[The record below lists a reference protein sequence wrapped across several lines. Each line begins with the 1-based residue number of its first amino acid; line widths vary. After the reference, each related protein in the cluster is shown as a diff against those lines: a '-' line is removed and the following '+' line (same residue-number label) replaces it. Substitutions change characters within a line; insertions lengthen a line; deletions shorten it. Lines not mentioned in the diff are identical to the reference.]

1 MSSSEATAGAST
13 FEEALRLID
22 GVEGWLSEGQA
33 RMLWDCAREVRAPGR
48 IVEIGSFR
56 GRSMIVLAS
65 AAAPGVELVA
75 IDPHGGSDRGP
86 QEIAAD
92 ARRGDA
98 DNDAFESNLSRAG
111 VRDRVRHVRMFAR
124 EAVGEVAGDI
134 DLLYIDG
141 AHRYQPVRED
151 IELWGARV
159 APAGTMLMHDA
170 FNAIGVTLAQL
181 RLLLL
186 SSTWRYQGRERSLA
200 RYRRARLDPRA
211 RARNALGQL
220 GGLPYFVRNL
230 VVKVL
235 IVAKLRSLAALLGCR
250 EDWPY

>member
-1 MSSSEATAGAST
+1 LT

-22 GVEGWLSEGQA
+22 GVEGWLSDDQA
-33 RMLWDCAREVRAPGR
+33 RVLWDAARAVRAPGR

-86 QEIAAD
+86 QEIEAD
-92 ARRGDA
+92 AQRGDA
-98 DNDAFESNLSRAG
+98 DHDAFESNLSRAG

-124 EAVGEVAGDI
+124 EAAGQVAGDI

-159 APAGTMLMHDA
+159 RPGGSMLMHDA

-186 SSTWRYQGRERSLA
+186 SSQWRYRGRARSLA
-200 RYRRARLDPRA
+200 AYRRARLDSRT
-211 RARNALGQL
+211 RARNALEQL

-230 VVKVL
+230 LVKVL
-235 IVAKLRSLAALLGCR
+235 IVAKLRPLAALLGCR

>member
-1 MSSSEATAGAST
+1 LSSSEATAGAST

-124 EAVGEVAGDI
+124 EAVGEVVGDI

>member
-1 MSSSEATAGAST
+1 LTSGEATAGTST
-13 FEEALRLID
+13 FEQALRLID
-22 GVEGWLSEGQA
+22 GVEGWLSDGQA
-33 RMLWDCAREVRAPGR
+33 RVLWDAARAVRAPGR

-65 AAAPGVELVA
+65 AAEPGVELVA

-86 QEIAAD
+86 QEIEAD
-92 ARRGDA
+92 AQRGDA
-98 DNDAFESNLSRAG
+98 DNAAFESNLTRAG

-134 DLLYIDG
+134 DVLYIDG
-141 AHRYQPVRED
+141 AHRYRPVRED
-151 IELWGARV
+151 VELWGARV
-159 APAGTMLMHDA
+159 RPGGTMLMHDA
-170 FNAIGVTLAQL
+170 FNAIGVTLVQL

-186 SSTWRYQGRERSLA
+186 SPSWRYQGRERSLA
-200 RYRRARLDPRA
+200 RYRRTHLHPRA
-211 RARNALGQL
+211 RARNALLQL

-230 VVKVL
+230 VVKVM
-235 IVAKLRSLAALLGCR
+235 IVARLRPLAALLGCR

>member
-1 MSSSEATAGAST
+1 LT
-13 FEEALRLID
+13 FEETLGLIE
-22 GVEGWLSEGQA
+22 GVEGWLTEAQA
-33 RMLWDCAREVRAPGR
+33 RALWDAARGIGAPGR

-65 AAAPGVELVA
+65 AAAEGVELVA
-75 IDPHGGSDRGP
+75 IDPHGGGDRGP
-86 QEIAAD
+86 QEIGPD
-92 ARRGDA
+92 ARRGDEDHA
-98 DNDAFESNLSRAG
+98 AFESNLGRAG
-111 VRDRVRHVRMFAR
+111 VRERVRHVRTFSH
-124 EAVGEVAGDI
+124 EALSEVQGSVE
-134 DLLYIDG
+134 LLYIDG
-141 AHRYQPVRED
+141 AHRYRPARQD

-159 APAGTMLMHDA
+159 APEGTMLMHDA

-186 SSTWRYQGRERSLA
+186 SPEWRYQGRQGSLA
-200 RYRRARLDPRA
+200 RYRRTRLHARA
-211 RARNALGQL
+211 RARNALRQL

-235 IVAKLRSLAALLGCR
+235 IVAGLRPLAALLGCR

>member
-1 MSSSEATAGAST
+1 MTSGEATAGAST
-13 FEEALRLID
+13 FEEALLLID
-22 GVEGWLSEGQA
+22 GVEGWLSDGQA
-33 RMLWDCAREVRAPGR
+33 RMLWDAGRAVRAPGR

-56 GRSMIVLAS
+56 GRSTIVLAS
-65 AAAPGVELVA
+65 AAAPGVELIA

-86 QEIAAD
+86 QEIEAD
-92 ARRGDA
+92 AQRGNA
-98 DNDAFESNLSRAG
+98 DNETFESNLSRAG

-124 EAVGEVAGDI
+124 EAVDEISGDI

-159 APAGTMLMHDA
+159 GPGGTMLMHDA

-181 RLLLL
+181 RLLML

-200 RYRRARLDPRA
+200 RYRRIRLDARA
-211 RARNALGQL
+211 RARNALLQL
-220 GGLPYFVRNL
+220 AGLPYFVRNL

-235 IVAKLRSLAALLGCR
+235 IVAKLRPLAALLGCR

>member
-1 MSSSEATAGAST
+1 MTSGEATASAST
-13 FEEALRLID
+13 FEDALRLID

-33 RMLWDCAREVRAPGR
+33 RVLWDAARAVRAPGR

-86 QEIAAD
+86 QEIEAD

-98 DNDAFESNLSRAG
+98 DHDAFESNLSRAG
-111 VRDRVRHVRMFAR
+111 VRDRVRHVRRFAR
-124 EAVGEVAGDI
+124 EAVDDVDGNI

-159 APAGTMLMHDA
+159 VPGGTMLMHDA
-170 FNAIGVTLAQL
+170 FNAIGVTLVQL

-186 SSTWRYQGRERSLA
+186 SPRWRYQGRERSLA
-200 RYRRARLDPRA
+200 RYRRVHLDA
-211 RARNALGQL
+211 RARGRNALVQL
-220 GGLPYFVRNL
+220 GGLPYFARNL
-230 VVKVL
+230 VVKIL
-235 IVAKLRSLAALLGCR
+235 IVAKLRPLAALLGCR

>member
-1 MSSSEATAGAST
+1 LTT
-13 FEEALRLID
+13 FDEALGLID
-22 GVEGWLSEGQA
+22 GVEGWLSAGQA
-33 RMLWDCAREVRAPGR
+33 RVLWDAARAVRAPGR

-56 GRSMIVLAS
+56 GRSTIVLAS
-65 AAAPGVELVA
+65 AARAGVDLVA

-86 QEIAAD
+86 QEIEAD
-92 ARRGDA
+92 ALRGDA
-98 DNDAFESNLSRAG
+98 DHATFESNLGRAG
-111 VRDRVRHVRMFAR
+111 VRDRVRHVRMLSR
-124 EAVGEVAGDI
+124 EALAEVTGDI

-141 AHRYQPVRED
+141 AHRYRPVRED

-159 APAGTMLMHDA
+159 GPGGTMLMHDA

-186 SSTWRYQGRERSLA
+186 SPSWRYQGRERSLA
-200 RYRRARLDPRA
+200 RYRRTPPMRARA
-211 RARNALGQL
+211 RARNALVQL

-235 IVAKLRSLAALLGCR
+235 IVAKLRPLAVPLGCR

>member
-1 MSSSEATAGAST
+1 MTSGEASGGAST
-13 FEEALRLID
+13 FEEALRRID

-33 RMLWDCAREVRAPGR
+33 RVLWDAARAVRAPGR

-86 QEIAAD
+86 QEIEAD
-92 ARRGDA
+92 AQRGDA
-98 DNDAFESNLSRAG
+98 DNAAFESNLSRAG
-111 VRDRVRHVRMFAR
+111 IRDRVRHVRMFAR
-124 EAVGEVAGDI
+124 EAADEVAGDI

-159 APAGTMLMHDA
+159 GPGGTMLMHDA

-186 SSTWRYQGRERSLA
+186 SPTWRYQGRERSLA
-200 RYRRARLDPRA
+200 RYRRTRLDLRA
-211 RARNALGQL
+211 RARNALLQL

-235 IVAKLRSLAALLGCR
+235 IVARLRPLAALLGCR

>member
-1 MSSSEATAGAST
+1 LT
-13 FEEALRLID
+13 FEEALHLID
-22 GVEGWLSEGQA
+22 GVEGWLSDDQA
-33 RMLWDCAREVRAPGR
+33 RVLWDAAGAVRAPGR

-65 AAAPGVELVA
+65 AARPGVELVA
-75 IDPHGGSDRGP
+75 IDPHGGNDRGP
-86 QEIAAD
+86 QEIHAD
-92 ARRGDA
+92 AQIGDA
-98 DNDAFESNLSRAG
+98 DNAAFESNLSRTG
-111 VRDRVRHVRMFAR
+111 VRDRVRHVRTFSR
-124 EAVGEVAGDI
+124 EALAEVAGDI

-159 APAGTMLMHDA
+159 RPGGTMLMHDA
-170 FNAIGVTLAQL
+170 FNAIGVTLAQM
-181 RLLLL
+181 RLLLP
-186 SSTWRYQGRERSLA
+186 SPEWRYRGRARSLA
-200 RYRRARLDPRA
+200 TYRRARLDARA
-211 RARNALGQL
+211 RARDALEQL

-235 IVAKLRSLAALLGCR
+235 IVAKLRPLAALLGCR

>member
-1 MSSSEATAGAST
+1 LTSSEATAGAST

-22 GVEGWLSEGQA
+22 GVEGWLTDGQA
-33 RMLWDCAREVRAPGR
+33 RVLWDAARAVRAPGR

-56 GRSMIVLAS
+56 GRSTIVLAS
-65 AAAPGVELVA
+65 AAQAGVELVA

-86 QEIAAD
+86 QEIKAD
-92 ARRGDA
+92 AQRGDA
-98 DNDAFESNLSRAG
+98 DHTAFEANLNRAG
-111 VRDRVRHVRMFAR
+111 LRDRVRHVPMFAR
-124 EAVGEVAGDI
+124 EAVGQVVGDV

-141 AHRYQPVRED
+141 AHRYQPALED
-151 IELWGARV
+151 IELWGVRV
-159 APAGTMLMHDA
+159 GPGGTMLLHDA

-186 SSTWRYQGRERSLA
+186 SSSWCYQGRERSLA
-200 RYRRARLDPRA
+200 SYRRHRLHPRA
-211 RARNALGQL
+211 RARNALRQL
-220 GGLPYFVRNL
+220 GGVPYFVRNI

-235 IVAKLRSLAALLGCR
+235 IVAKLRPLAAVLGCR

>member
-1 MSSSEATAGAST
+1 LT

-22 GVEGWLSEGQA
+22 GVEGWLSDDQA
-33 RMLWDCAREVRAPGR
+33 RVLWDAARAVAAPGR

-56 GRSMIVLAS
+56 GRSMIVLAC
-65 AAAPGVELVA
+65 AAPEGVELVA

-86 QEIAAD
+86 QEIDAD
-92 ARRGDA
+92 AQRGDA
-98 DNDAFESNLSRAG
+98 DNTAFESNLARAG

-124 EAVGEVAGDI
+124 DAIDQVAGDI

-159 APAGTMLMHDA
+159 RPGGAMLMHDA

-186 SSTWRYQGRERSLA
+186 SRDWRYRGRARSLA
-200 RYRRARLDPRA
+200 TYRRTRLDGRS
-211 RARNALGQL
+211 RARNALEQL

-235 IVAKLRSLAALLGCR
+235 IVAKLRPLAALLGCR

>member
-1 MSSSEATAGAST
+1 LSSAQSTAGAST
-13 FEEALRLID
+13 FEQALRLID
-22 GVEGWLSEGQA
+22 GVEGWLSDDQA
-33 RMLWDCAREVRAPGR
+33 RALWDAAGAVRAPGR

-56 GRSMIVLAS
+56 GRSMIVLAC
-65 AAAPGVELVA
+65 AAQPGVELVA

-86 QEIAAD
+86 QEIEAD
-92 ARRGDA
+92 AQRGDA
-98 DNDAFESNLSRAG
+98 DHAAFESNLSRAG
-111 VRDRVRHVRMFAR
+111 VRDRVRHVRMFSR
-124 EAVGEVAGDI
+124 DAVAQVDGEI

-159 APAGTMLMHDA
+159 SAGGAMMMHDA

-186 SSTWRYQGRERSLA
+186 SPEWRYRGRARSLA
-200 RYRRARLDPRA
+200 TYRRVCLSGRV
-211 RARNALGQL
+211 RARNALEQL

-235 IVAKLRSLAALLGCR
+235 IVARLRPLAALLGCR

>member
-1 MSSSEATAGAST
+1 LSSGEATARAST
-13 FEEALRLID
+13 FGEALRLID
-22 GVEGWLSEGQA
+22 GVEGWLSDGQA
-33 RMLWDCAREVRAPGR
+33 RMLWDAARAVRAPGR

-75 IDPHGGSDRGP
+75 VDPHGGSDRGP
-86 QEIAAD
+86 QEIEAD
-92 ARRGDA
+92 AQRGDD
-98 DNDAFESNLSRAG
+98 DNEAFEANLSRAG

-124 EAVGEVAGDI
+124 EAVGEVVGDI

-141 AHRYQPVRED
+141 AHRYQPVRGD

-159 APAGTMLMHDA
+159 GPGGTMLMHDA

-186 SSTWRYQGRERSLA
+186 SASWRYEGRERSLA
-200 RYRRARLDPRA
+200 RYRRIHLHPRA
-211 RARNALGQL
+211 RARNALVQL
-220 GGLPYFVRNL
+220 GGLPYFARNL
-230 VVKVL
+230 MIKIL
-235 IVAKLRSLAALLGCR
+235 ILAKLLPLVALLGCR